1 MVEHASWIGHW
12 FKAYNAFLGY
22 LFTNK
27 NFAFPVDTIIE
38 SSLTIIRKK
47 KKNICFQKME
57 YKIRPVSLVGMKILP
72 HFFIIKLV
80 PWSET
85 TLCGM
90 PCGR

>member
-47 KKNICFQKME
+47 KKT
-57 YKIRPVSLVGMKILP
+57 YASRR
-72 HFFIIKLV
+72 
-80 PWSET
+80 WST
-85 TLCGM
+85 K
-90 PCGR
+90 